1 MGILGFFLY
10 NDVKKSAYDAEI
22 ICENLRKTGKE
33 EYNMALDRLNGY
45 LSNYNAYNIPSVQD
59 NSQINPASVGAPDT
73 KASDQQAGTEEKKK
87 GFDLTV
93 EVPARENASIEN
105 VAISFGQYDG
115 NSLDLFGEM
124 GLASRDMKQAISGMQ
139 KDQLLHQYQYF
150 VGKDLSGQQSN
161 IIAGTEDGVVVK
173 LH

>member
-1 MGILGFFLY
+1 
-10 NDVKKSAYDAEI
+10 
-22 ICENLRKTGKE
+22 
-33 EYNMALDRLNGY
+33 MALNGLNGY
-45 LSNYNAYNIPSVQD
+45 LSNYNAYNIPSALD
-59 NSQINPASVGAPDT
+59 NSQARPDAT
-73 KASDQQAGTEEKKK
+73 LNQQSKTTGSEQQKSEDKK
-87 GFDLTV
+87 GGLDLTV

-115 NSLDLFGEM
+115 NSIDLFGDM

-150 VGKDLSGQQSN
+150 VGKDLNGQQSN
-161 IIAGTEDGVVVK
+161 IVAGTEDGVVVR

>member
-1 MGILGFFLY
+1 
-10 NDVKKSAYDAEI
+10 
-22 ICENLRKTGKE
+22 
-33 EYNMALDRLNGY
+33 MALNGLNGY
-45 LSNYNAYNIPSVQD
+45 ISNYNAYNIPSATD
-59 NSQINPASVGAPDT
+59 NSQVRPSPAETQGN
-73 KASDQQAGTEEKKK
+73 KALNEQQQKPEEKKSSL
-87 GFDLTV
+87 DLTV
-93 EVPARENASIEN
+93 EVPSRENASIEN

-115 NSLDLFGEM
+115 NSIDLFGDM

-161 IIAGTEDGVVVK
+161 IVAGTEDGVVVK

>member
-1 MGILGFFLY
+1 
-10 NDVKKSAYDAEI
+10 
-22 ICENLRKTGKE
+22 
-33 EYNMALDRLNGY
+33 MALNGLNGY
-45 LSNYNAYNIPSVQD
+45 ISNYNAYNIPSATD
-59 NSQINPASVGAPDT
+59 NSQVRPGPAESQDN
-73 KASDQQAGTEEKKK
+73 KALSEQQQKPQEKKNSL
-87 GFDLTV
+87 DLTV
-93 EVPARENASIEN
+93 EVPSRENASIEN

-115 NSLDLFGEM
+115 NSIDLFGDM

-161 IIAGTEDGVVVK
+161 IVAGTEDGVVVR

>member
-1 MGILGFFLY
+1 
-10 NDVKKSAYDAEI
+10 
-22 ICENLRKTGKE
+22 
-33 EYNMALDRLNGY
+33 MALNGLNGY
-45 LSNYNAYNIPSVQD
+45 ISNYNAYNIPSATD
-59 NSQINPASVGAPDT
+59 NSQVRPGPAESQDN
-73 KASDQQAGTEEKKK
+73 KALSEQQQKPEEKKNSL
-87 GFDLTV
+87 DLTV
-93 EVPARENASIEN
+93 EVPSRENASIEN

-115 NSLDLFGEM
+115 NSIDLFGDM

-161 IIAGTEDGVVVK
+161 IVAGTEDGVVVK